1 MNGFCPDG
9 YVPAQ
14 EAIPRAVER
23 WFPEQFNQF
32 VVAMESQPASRPE
45 GHIEQA
51 VQAFSPPQIPGVS
64 RDAWEN
70 IVSQTVHRL
79 RNILH
84 QGKLNAYYFDE
95 YGSHIVRRDSWVT
108 TETNGVL
115 ESGTYWPFG
124 KPSRVYERQPN
135 YRLFLRQTKLDKL
148 LSEESSKKR
157 SLPKSKMSEL
167 VAALRELDHHPN
179 RRAQYEALCDLPEFR
194 EYRITDSIF
203 REAARHVPR
212 EAGRKSRRES

>member
-1 MNGFCPDG
+1 MNDFCPDG

-14 EAIPRAVER
+14 GAIARAVER

-32 VVAMESQPASRPE
+32 VVAMESQPASRSEDP
-45 GHIEQA
+45 IEQA
-51 VQAFSPPQIPGVS
+51 VQPFSPPQIPGVS
-64 RDAWEN
+64 RHAWEN

-79 RNILH
+79 RNLLH

-124 KPSRVYERQPN
+124 EPSRVYERQPN
-135 YRLFLRQTKLDKL
+135 YRLFLRQTELDKL

-167 VAALRELDHHPN
+167 VAALRRLDHHPN
-179 RRAQYEALCDLPEFR
+179 RRAQYEALCELPEFR
-194 EYRITDSIF
+194 EYKITDAIF

>member
-1 MNGFCPDG
+1 MNDFCPDG

-14 EAIPRAVER
+14 GAIARAVER

-32 VVAMESQPASRPE
+32 VVAMESQPASRSEDP
-45 GHIEQA
+45 IEQA
-51 VQAFSPPQIPGVS
+51 VQPFSPPQIPGVS
-64 RDAWEN
+64 RHAWEN

-79 RNILH
+79 RNLLH

-95 YGSHIVRRDSWVT
+95 YGSHTVRRDSWVT

-124 KPSRVYERQPN
+124 EPSRVYERQPN
-135 YRLFLRQTKLDKL
+135 YRLFLRQTELDKL

-167 VAALRELDHHPN
+167 VAALRRLDHHPN
-179 RRAQYEALCDLPEFR
+179 RRAQYEALCELPEFR
-194 EYRITDSIF
+194 EYKITDAIF